1 MQATLEAVSAPRR
14 RAILRLVW
22 DRELAA
28 GDIAAHFEDVSWAA
42 VSTHLRVL
50 REAVPVLERR
60 DGNHRLYR
68 ADRQALGPLRPLL
81 KSMWEQDLDRL
92 RLLAEEEERGRHR
105 RART

>member
-1 MQATLEAVSAPRR
+1 MQATLSAVAAPRR

-28 GDIAAHFEDVSWAA
+28 GEIAAHFDDVSWAA
-42 VSTHLRVL
+42 VSQHLRVL
-50 REAVPVLERR
+50 REAGLVRERR

-68 ADRQALGPLRPLL
+68 ADRHALGPLRSLL

-92 RLLAEEEERGRHR
+92 RLLAEKDQR
-105 RART
+105 RVRKART